1 MKLHTIRI
9 HNIKSLI
16 GTHVLNLDDRFGAS
30 ELFLI
35 HGPTGIG
42 KTAVFDAVALSLFG
56 QTPQLKGGAKGDN
69 TDSISWIMNELS
81 GEVLDGTGI
90 FDFGTR
96 GQREYYHARWELHR
110 AGRKSTGA
118 VQTPRRKLNRSI
130 KMAMC

>member
-1 MKLHTIRI
+1 MKLHSIRI
-9 HNIKSLI
+9 HNIKSLV

-81 GEVLDGTGI
+81 GECWTELVFSILEPDGK
-90 FDFGTR
+90 
-96 GQREYYHARWELHR
+96 REYYHARWELHR
-110 AGRKSTGA
+110 AGRKSTRSCSNA
-118 VQTPRRKLNRSI
+118 TPKTQSNR
-130 KMAMC
+130 

>member
-16 GTHVLNLDDRFGAS
+16 GTHVLNLDERFGAS

-81 GEVLDGTGI
+81 GECWTEI
-90 FDFGTR
+90 RYFRF
-96 GQREYYHARWELHR
+96 
-110 AGRKSTGA
+110 
-118 VQTPRRKLNRSI
+118 
-130 KMAMC
+130 